1 MTVST
6 TTLKVSYSGN
16 GSTAAFAYTFKV
28 FAQSELKVI
37 IRSSAGVETTKTLT
51 THYTVSGVGSASGGN
66 VTFTSGNIPASGE
79 TVVILRDT
87 PLTQATDYVENDP
100 FPAASHMDA
109 LDKLTHITQEMQEEL
124 DRTLKVSKTVTDLTT
139 PEFSEDAAA
148 RADKLLA
155 FDDDGDELTVTTGR
169 VSSVSIST
177 SNVAVSNGASQ
188 SGTGSAAFTSSTG
201 ALALT
206 LGLPVGNTGM
216 MGGVSMQY
224 STTTTDS
231 DPGSGFIRFNNTSLN
246 SATLLYIDDSDGT
259 NDISAWV
266 ATWDDS
272 NSATAG
278 YLTIAGNPNTSSPLV
293 IYKVTGLT
301 DATGYTKVNV
311 TYVAGTTS
319 ISNNAEV
326 SVSFAH
332 SGDVAQSGLHFK
344 FDTGTSN
351 ADPGAGEL
359 AFNHGT
365 PSSVT
370 VLYVDDADQNSVDV
384 SAFVQSWDDGNDSNK
399 GYVRIEKRG
408 TPSTYALF
416 KVNAA
421 VTDESGWTQVPV
433 AYVIGSGTFSAADS
447 LDVNF
452 TKNGDLGA
460 AAGIHLTYSTTTT
473 DSDPGSGVIRFNNST
488 LASATIAYIDDADAD
503 GGDIEALV
511 LSWDDSTTTSLRGTI
526 TMRKR
531 TNPSVYAIWNITGA
545 STDASG
551 YSKLALTYV
560 TGTGSFSDTDPIA
573 LHFTRTGNKGADGS
587 DASDVFKTIS
597 VSGQDDVVADAATD
611 TLTLAGAGTVA
622 ITTNASSDTIT
633 FTGTAGSFTAA
644 GDSGS
649 NQTIN
654 TGNTLTIAGGSG
666 ISTTGSATDTITIAG
681 DDASTSSKGV
691 AQFSSDNFAASS
703 GTITIKSAGIDL
715 TDEVTGSLPNAN
727 LATVGVAK
735 GGTNLTS
742 YTAGDL
748 VYASAGTTIAKL
760 GIGSAG
766 QILKVNSGENAPE
779 WGSAASSDL
788 VDDTSPQLGGQLDV
802 NGQAIGNGTLELL
815 KFSETGSAV
824 NEFTIANAA
833 TGNNPTFSATGDDT
847 NIGINITPKGS
858 GSTIISG
865 SMNDTISTTGKAL
878 VLGF

>member
-6 TTLKVSYSGN
+6 TTLKVSNSGN

-51 THYTVSGVGSASGGN
+51 THYTVSGGGSASGGN

-79 TVVILRDT
+79 TVVILRDP

-231 DPGSGFIRFNNTSLN
+231 DPGAGFIRFNNTSLN

-311 TYVAGTTS
+311 TYVAGSTS
-319 ISNNAEV
+319 ISNNAEI
-326 SVSFAH
+326 SVNFSA

-344 FDTGTSN
+344 FDTGTGN

-370 VLYVDDADQNSVDV
+370 VLYIDDADQNSVDV
-384 SAFVQSWDDGNDSNK
+384 SAFVQSWDDGNDANK

-433 AYVIGSGTFSAADS
+433 AYVIGSGSFSAADS

-460 AAGIHLTYSTTTT
+460 ATGIHLTYSTTTT

-488 LASATIAYIDDADAD
+488 LASATAAYVDDADAD
-503 GGDIEALV
+503 GADIEALV
-511 LSWDDSTTTSLRGTI
+511 LSWDDSTNTALRGTI

-560 TGTGSFSDTDPIA
+560 KGTGSFSDTDPIA

-649 NQTIN
+649 SQAIAS
-654 TGNTLTIAGGSG
+654 GNTLTIAGG
-666 ISTTGSATDTITIAG
+666 TGLSSVASATDTITING
-681 DDASTSSKGV
+681 DDASTSAKGV

-703 GTITIKSAGIDL
+703 GTITIKSGGVDL
-715 TDEVTGSLPNAN
+715 TDEVTGALPGAN
-727 LATVGVAK
+727 IANDAISEEHLDNTAVTGFSAETVIAQD
-735 GGTNLTS
+735 
-742 YTAGDL
+742 DL
-748 VYASAGTTIAKL
+748 
-760 GIGSAG
+760 
-766 QILKVNSGENAPE
+766 ILIS
-779 WGSAASSDL
+779 
-788 VDDTSPQLGGQLDV
+788 DTS
-802 NGQAIGNGTLELL
+802 ASTAL
-815 KFSETGSAV
+815 KKMTRENFVQGL
-824 NEFTIANAA
+824 
-833 TGNNPTFSATGDDT
+833 
-847 NIGINITPKGS
+847 
-858 GSTIISG
+858 
-865 SMNDTISTTGKAL
+865 STTGKSL
-878 VLGF
+878 VMGF

>member
-231 DPGSGFIRFNNTSLN
+231 DPGAGFIRFNNTSLN

-311 TYVAGTTS
+311 TYVAGSTS
-319 ISNNAEV
+319 ISNNAEI
-326 SVSFAH
+326 SVNFSA

-370 VLYVDDADQNSVDV
+370 VLYIDDADQNSVDV
-384 SAFVQSWDDGNDSNK
+384 SAFVQSWDDGNDANK

-433 AYVIGSGTFSAADS
+433 AYVIGSGSFSAADS

-488 LASATIAYIDDADAD
+488 LASATAAYVDDADAD
-503 GGDIEALV
+503 GADVEALV
-511 LSWDDSTTTSLRGTI
+511 LSWDDSTNTALRGTI

-649 NQTIN
+649 SQAIAS
-654 TGNTLTIAGGSG
+654 GNTLTIAGG
-666 ISTTGSATDTITIAG
+666 TGLSSVASATDTITING
-681 DDASTSSKGV
+681 DDASTSAKGV

-703 GTITIKSAGIDL
+703 GTITIKSGGVDL
-715 TDEVTGSLPNAN
+715 TDEVTGALPGAN
-727 LATVGVAK
+727 IANDAISEEHLDNTAVTGFSAETVIAQD
-735 GGTNLTS
+735 
-742 YTAGDL
+742 DL
-748 VYASAGTTIAKL
+748 
-760 GIGSAG
+760 
-766 QILKVNSGENAPE
+766 ILIS
-779 WGSAASSDL
+779 
-788 VDDTSPQLGGQLDV
+788 DTS
-802 NGQAIGNGTLELL
+802 ASTAL
-815 KFSETGSAV
+815 KKMTRENFVQGL
-824 NEFTIANAA
+824 
-833 TGNNPTFSATGDDT
+833 
-847 NIGINITPKGS
+847 
-858 GSTIISG
+858 
-865 SMNDTISTTGKAL
+865 STTGKSL
-878 VLGF
+878 VMGF

>member
-231 DPGSGFIRFNNTSLN
+231 DPGAGFIRFNNTSLN

-311 TYVAGTTS
+311 TYVAGSTS
-319 ISNNAEV
+319 ISNNAEI
-326 SVSFAH
+326 SVNFSP

-370 VLYVDDADQNSVDV
+370 VLYIDDADQNSVDV
-384 SAFVQSWDDGNDSNK
+384 SAFVQSWDDGNDANK

-433 AYVIGSGTFSAADS
+433 AYVIGSGSFSAADS

-488 LASATIAYIDDADAD
+488 LASATAAYVDDADAD
-503 GGDIEALV
+503 GADIEALV
-511 LSWDDSTTTSLRGTI
+511 LSFDDSTNTALRGTI

-649 NQTIN
+649 SQAIAS
-654 TGNTLTIAGGSG
+654 GNTLTIAGG
-666 ISTTGSATDTITIAG
+666 TGLSSVASATDTITING
-681 DDASTSSKGV
+681 DDASTSAKGV

-703 GTITIKSAGIDL
+703 GTITIKSGGVDL
-715 TDEVTGSLPNAN
+715 TDEVTGALPGAN
-727 LATVGVAK
+727 IANDAISEEHLDNTAVTGFSAETVIAQD
-735 GGTNLTS
+735 
-742 YTAGDL
+742 DL
-748 VYASAGTTIAKL
+748 
-760 GIGSAG
+760 
-766 QILKVNSGENAPE
+766 ILIS
-779 WGSAASSDL
+779 
-788 VDDTSPQLGGQLDV
+788 DTS
-802 NGQAIGNGTLELL
+802 ASTAL
-815 KFSETGSAV
+815 KKMTRENFVQGL
-824 NEFTIANAA
+824 
-833 TGNNPTFSATGDDT
+833 
-847 NIGINITPKGS
+847 
-858 GSTIISG
+858 
-865 SMNDTISTTGKAL
+865 STTGKSL
-878 VLGF
+878 VMGF